1 MVNPLNLNPKKEQ
14 IPELPVDLTQVEEG
28 SSLWADAWYRLRKN
42 RFAVFSIVVFVLIA
56 LLSYVGPLF
65 YSYGY
70 TEQNLIYGAHG
81 PSLDHFFGTDYLGR
95 DLLARIMFGGRISI
109 GVGFIATFISLGI
122 GVLYGAVSGYAG
134 GKVDNVM
141 MRIVDILYAMPYA
154 IFIILLMV
162 LFGRNIFLLF
172 FALGA
177 VQWLTVARIV
187 RGQVISIKKQEF
199 IEAAISLGLPTN
211 RIILRHVIPNVLGVV
226 IVYATLTIPSVM
238 LLEAFLSFLGLGV
251 QPPMA
256 SWGVLIK
263 DGAENMT
270 VYPWMLLIPSF
281 FFSLT
286 LFCLNFVGD
295 GLRDALDPRSSKD

>member
-1 MVNPLNLNPKKEQ
+1 MVNPLNLNPKEEQ

-42 RFAVFSIVVFVLIA
+42 RFAVFSIIVFVLIA

-70 TEQNLIYGAHG
+70 TEQNLIYGAQG
-81 PSLDHFFGTDYLGR
+81 PSLEHFFGTDYLGR

>member
-1 MVNPLNLNPKKEQ
+1 MVNPCNLNV
-14 IPELPVDLTQVEEG
+14 PEERLPSLPIDLNQVEGG

-42 RFAVFSIVVFVLIA
+42 RFAVISLVVFLGIT
-56 LLSYVGPLF
+56 LFSYVGPF
-65 YSYGY
+65 FCPYGFEEMDLA
-70 TEQNLIYGAHG
+70 TRAQGLSLAHW
-81 PSLDHFFGTDYLGR
+81 FGTDGLGR
-95 DLLARIMFGGRISI
+95 DLLARVMYGGRISI
-109 GVGFIATFISLGI
+109 GVGFIATAISLSI
-122 GVLYGAVSGYAG
+122 GVVYGAISGYAG
-134 GKVDNVM
+134 GKIDSVM
-141 MRIVDILYAMPYA
+141 MRLVDILYAMPYA

-162 LFGRNIFLLF
+162 IFGRNIVLLF
-172 FALGA
+172 VALGA
-177 VQWLTVARIV
+177 VQWLTIARIV
-187 RGQVISIKKQEF
+187 RGQVLSLKKQEF
-199 IEAAISLGLPTN
+199 VEAAVSLGLSDS

-226 IVYATLTIPSVM
+226 IVYATLTVPSIM

-270 VYPWMLLIPSF
+270 VYPWTLLIPSF

-286 LFCLNFVGD
+286 LFCLNFLGD